1 MEFLAQH
8 AAEGCFQRF
17 VAQQVADAIVPAE
30 QAEHYAALR
39 EKRRASTITA
49 PEQATLDQLS
59 QEVDL
64 LTVRKAYAAVL
75 LKWRGHRLPALA
87 ELEAQP

>member
-1 MEFLAQH
+1 MF
-8 AAEGCFQRF
+8 
-17 VAQQVADAIVPAE
+17 PAE
-30 QAEHYAALR
+30 QSEHYAALR

-49 PEQATLDQLS
+49 PDQATLDQLS